1 MSDRLS
7 IDPAHLSDA
16 SAALLD
22 RLRERPPLVQCITNG
37 VVTNFT
43 ANALLAIGAA
53 PAMVDIR
60 EEAGLFAGIASGL
73 LVNLGTPAEEQ
84 RDAAREA
91 VAAASASGTPWVL
104 DPVAIGALP
113 VRTAL
118 AHELVAARPTAIR
131 GNASEVIA
139 LAGAGVGGRGVDA
152 SDSTDAA
159 AEAATSLAL
168 AHGSVVAV
176 SGPVDL
182 ITDGHRTARIANGDA
197 LLTRVTGGGCAL
209 GAVTAAFLGASRD
222 AADAAASSGDAGTAD
237 PLADLLADPFVATVA
252 ATVVYTVAA
261 ELAAERAAERA
272 AGPGSF
278 AVAFLDALA
287 LVTPDVVRARANIT
301 TTDAAASATEV
312 DPADGTAPATATAT
326 TAARA

>member
-1 MSDRLS
+1 MSERLR
-7 IDPAHLSDA
+7 IDPAHLSTA

-22 RLRERPPLVQCITNG
+22 RLREHPPLVHCITNA

-53 PAMVDIR
+53 PAMVDIP
-60 EEAGLFAGIASGL
+60 EESGMFAGIAGGL
-73 LVNLGTPAEEQ
+73 LVNLGTPHAEQ

-91 VAAASASGTPWVL
+91 VAAASVAGTPWVL

-139 LAGAGVGGRGVDA
+139 LAGAGAGGRGVDA
-152 SDSTDAA
+152 ADSTEAAADAA
-159 AEAATSLAL
+159 IALAL

-182 ITDGHRTARIANGDA
+182 ITDGHRIARVANGDA

-222 AADAAASSGDAGTAD
+222 AAGAVAEPEAHGGA
-237 PLADLLADPFVATVA
+237 PLDDPFVATLA
-252 ATVVYTVAA
+252 ATVVYTIAA
-261 ELAAERAAERA
+261 ELAAARSD
-272 AGPGSF
+272 GPGSF
-278 AVAFLDALA
+278 APAFLDALA
-287 LVTPDVVRARANIT
+287 LVTPAEVTARARIT
-301 TTDAAASATEV
+301 VTDAEASAADAAAVES
-312 DPADGTAPATATAT
+312 PA
-326 TAARA
+326 AAGAEAVRA